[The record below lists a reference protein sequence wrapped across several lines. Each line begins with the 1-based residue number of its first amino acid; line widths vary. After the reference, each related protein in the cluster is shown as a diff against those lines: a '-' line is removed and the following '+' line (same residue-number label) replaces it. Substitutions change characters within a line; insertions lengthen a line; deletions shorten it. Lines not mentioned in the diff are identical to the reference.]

1 MCGRIALYSEPDRM
15 ARILDAR
22 MTLRGDE
29 WKSSWNVAPTDPVL
43 GVREHPSGTRTLR
56 SYRWGLVP
64 MSAPDPT
71 SFKTSF
77 NARAESVATKPAFR
91 WAFKHSRILVPVD
104 AFYEWRKA
112 GKTRIP
118 HLFRRADGQPTVF
131 AGLSERWK
139 QPDGSM
145 MYSATIITTEA
156 GPDIEEIHN
165 RMPVVLEPDT
175 WEVWLSPEAGDRD
188 ELESLLRPG
197 PAGTLVHHEVSQA
210 VGNVRNNGPELIAAV
225 NSLL

>member
-1 MCGRIALYSEPDRM
+1 
-15 ARILDAR
+15 
-22 MTLRGDE
+22 
-29 WKSSWNVAPTDPVL
+29 
-43 GVREHPSGTRTLR
+43 
-56 SYRWGLVP
+56 
-64 MSAPDPT
+64 
-71 SFKTSF
+71 
-77 NARAESVATKPAFR
+77 
-91 WAFKHSRILVPVD
+91 
-104 AFYEWRKA
+104 
-112 GKTRIP
+112 
-118 HLFRRADGQPTVF
+118 VF